1 MKVGDHLS
9 QIVVEVVFFIEGGLS
24 HFKTCK
30 RVLVVKGCIILVAII
45 IFVPIYKRDRI

>member
-9 QIVVEVVFFIEGGLS
+9 QIIVEVIFLIEGGLS

-30 RVLVVKGCIILVAII
+30 RVLIVKGRVILVAII